1 MIALIYFTAIGK
13 YRPGLGDPARLRGNR
28 LVRTVYLVSLL
39 FIGTLQSGLTLAAN
53 DVVKTEYQYS
63 AKVLCSLLLP
73 HQDGS
78 LARGTYR
85 TVVNI
90 HNPTDKKIV
99 IVEKVAI
106 AAQLGTPPGPFSVTP
121 FKKTQL
127 GPDGAVQISCGNI
140 AGFFCPINGVCV
152 DFAFLDGFLVIK
164 SPVELDVV
172 GVYTARHTEGDVETI
187 DVEAVQARKVS
198 AAVEVAADDE
208 GQGAYDRVKYPP
220 HEGKKYSNQM
230 CGGIAGFRCPEGQI
244 CVDDPTDSCDPANG
258 GADCIGICTYEIKP
272 SQSYPPK
279 TPPAV
284 GPIPDTGIS
293 LGETVCFGTC
303 PEYTI
308 TAYPN
313 EFYQLN
319 AGQFTNNPGQST
331 GTLLVGS
338 FAVANAALQ
347 AANFNSLPTDIT
359 QGSPACGNQVATD
372 LPTATISE
380 TTIAGTRTVT
390 YYPGCFQAPDKA
402 ALDQLVADLR
412 TALQVETL
420 VTP

>member
-1 MIALIYFTAIGK
+1 MFLSNYLSAIFK
-13 YRPGLGDPARLRGNR
+13 RLLGYPACLGGNR
-28 LVRTVYLVSLL
+28 LVKASYLVPLL
-39 FIGTLQSGLTLAAN
+39 FIGTMQSHHSLAATE
-53 DVVKTEYQYS
+53 VIKTQYQYS

-73 HQDGS
+73 HQDGG

-90 HNPTDKKIV
+90 HNPTDKEIV
-99 IVEKVAI
+99 IVEKVAL
-106 AAQLGTPPGPFSVTP
+106 ADQLGTPPGPFSVTP
-121 FKKTQL
+121 FKKTRLQ
-127 GPDGAVQISCGNI
+127 PDGAVQINCGNI

-152 DFAFLDGFLVIK
+152 DFAFLDGFLVVQ
-164 SPVELDVV
+164 SPNELDVV
-172 GVYTARHTEGDVETI
+172 GVYTARHTDGDVETI
-187 DVEAVQARKVS
+187 DVERVPARKVA
-198 AAVEVAADDE
+198 AAVEVETDDE
-208 GQGAYDRVKYPP
+208 EEVEERVPYAPHKDMTYD
-220 HEGKKYSNQM
+220 NQM
-230 CGGIAGFRCPEGQI
+230 CGGIAGFLCPEGQI
-244 CVDDPTDSCDPANG
+244 CVDDPTDSCDPASG

-272 SQSYPPK
+272 PG
-279 TPPAV
+279 A

-313 EFYQLN
+313 EFFELD
-319 AGQFTNNPGQST
+319 AGQFTVNPGQST
-331 GTLLVGS
+331 GTLPVGS
-338 FAVANAALQ
+338 FAAANAALQ
-347 AANFNSLPTDIT
+347 AANFNSLPTNIT
-359 QGSPACGNQVATD
+359 PGNAAACGNQVATD

-390 YYPGCFQAPDKA
+390 YYPGCLQAPDKA